1 MPKAKTIGTLIKI
14 WINKITSI
22 EKANSGPPIFYYF
35 LVLVL
40 FEFMFEINNN
50 IFKKYVKAVII
61 EHKKIDALTG
71 KVGNRNEA

>member
-1 MPKAKTIGTLIKI
+1 
-14 WINKITSI
+14 
-22 EKANSGPPIFYYF
+22 
-35 LVLVL
+35 
-40 FEFMFEINNN
+40 MFEINNN